1 MYRDGV
7 YRFIYGHEDY
17 TKTILFLDAASG
29 VWQKPVSLH
38 MKFEDKWFSAGGV
51 NYALDTS
58 LFDGQRILVF
68 VRDTMFS
75 YHWKTGEIYAQGS
88 GQVKARDDIDQITEV
103 LGPLIKP

>member
-1 MYRDGV
+1 MAKKKS
-7 YRFIYGHEDY
+7 ES
-17 TKTILFLDAASG
+17 TLS
-29 VWQKPVSLH
+29 
-38 MKFEDKWFSAGGV
+38 
-51 NYALDTS
+51 
-58 LFDGQRILVF
+58 LVF